1 MEGEIQ
7 AIRQEILAIHE
18 RLGLI
23 KETNDIR
30 KEIESIQSAVN
41 TLQHEAHSTP
51 ASSTP
56 TTIEP
61 TTAEPQKTPEPE
73 KTPTPQKAPEPE
85 PAKAE
90 PQKIAPTKPA
100 EAPKPA
106 EIKPVETKPATS
118 ASSTAPT
125 TSSTTPKPATTTS
138 STAPKP
144 ATTGSSSTATKP
156 VASSSGPGK
165 ISSKELNSI
174 VRAEQE
180 MQKQQQE
187 AQTAPKTEPG
197 KDQPKATHS
206 NPLEQEAADWIEAVT
221 GENQPADLKFS
232 HWLKSGTVLC
242 NLVNKLKPG
251 TIPKV
256 NKMKMPFAH
265 MENINGFIQACTVLS
280 VPGSDLF
287 MTVDLYEE
295 KNLNQ
300 VITCIH
306 SLGRASRRIPGYTGP
321 NLGAKLADKHS
332 VNFTDEQK
340 KRGFNELT
348 FAQNTMKDVQKD
360 ANAAKRQTDK
370 IVK

>member
-1 MEGEIQ
+1 
-7 AIRQEILAIHE
+7 
-18 RLGLI
+18 
-23 KETNDIR
+23 
-30 KEIESIQSAVN
+30 VN

-90 PQKIAPTKPA
+90 PQKIEPTKPA
-100 EAPKPA
+100 EAPKPT
-106 EIKPVETKPATS
+106 EIKPVETKPAPATKPQTT
-118 ASSTAPT
+118 ASSTAPKTAT
-125 TSSTTPKPATTTS
+125 TASSTAPSTAPKTATTTS

-144 ATTGSSSTATKP
+144 ATTGSTSTATKP
-156 VASSSGPGK
+156 VASSSGSGK